1 MSRDFITPPPPAA
14 RVRRALI
21 VEDEESLRL
30 ILTALL
36 SQLGYETVDVD
47 NGADAVARFSPR
59 QFDLVLMDLV
69 MPGMDGFRTTQLI
82 KSLCRDY
89 FVPVLIITGLT
100 DEATFSRCIECGGDD
115 VLHKPFEMSVLRSKV
130 RALQRIRDLH
140 EELGALL
147 FRMKRNEDGTDKL
160 YQHAIAAS
168 TPLVQGISFET
179 RSAGRFNGDVF
190 VHERGP
196 NGELH
201 LLLGDFAGHGLTT
214 AMAALPT
221 VETFRSMVA
230 KGFQARDVVAH
241 LNNKLFALLPDQM
254 FLAAVYIHIPLER
267 GTINVINCGLP
278 EVLGF
283 DTTNGTILHRIASRY
298 LPLGVVNAP
307 TEPFDPERMIVSDK
321 IGVFACTDGLLDALA
336 QESRAS
342 SDASV
347 ARSLM
352 ANSPFALTS
361 GLLTQLGDGV
371 TPFIDDLS
379 MLAFRYDAVIEQLA
393 PQGRR
398 GAADG
403 NNASH
408 RDVTCSDGTNSSLRY
423 GMHLSGATLKR
434 LDPIPLL
441 VHPLHDLPELTD
453 QLGNIY
459 TILTELFVNALDHG
473 VLGLDSAIKAGEDGF
488 ARYFQ
493 LRDERLANLDNGFID
508 VQIDVSFN
516 KTGGSVGVAV
526 TDSGAG
532 FAHSAVFTADVTSD
546 ATGVSGRGTGL
557 LRELCRSL
565 TYHGNGNEVH
575 ALYRW

>member
-1 MSRDFITPPPPAA
+1 MARDFITPPPAAA
-14 RVRRALI
+14 RARRALI
-21 VEDEESLRL
+21 VEDEDTLRL

-36 SQLGYETVDVD
+36 NQLGYETVVVD
-47 NGADAVARFSPR
+47 NGADAIARFSPR

-69 MPGMDGFRTTQLI
+69 MPGMDGFRATQLI

-89 FVPVLIITGLT
+89 FVPVLIITGVT
-100 DEATFSRCIECGGDD
+100 DEVTFSRCIECGGDD

-140 EELGALL
+140 EELGALY
-147 FRMKRNEDGTDKL
+147 FRMKSNEDGTDKL
-160 YQHAIAAS
+160 YKHAIAAS

-179 RSAGRFNGDVF
+179 RSAGRFSGDVF

-214 AMAALPT
+214 AMATLPT

-241 LNNKLFALLPDQM
+241 LNTKLFSLLPDQM

-283 DTTNGTILHRIASRY
+283 DTASGTILHRMASRY
-298 LPLGVVNAP
+298 LPLGVEGAP
-307 TEPFDPERMIVSDK
+307 AEPFDPERMIVGDN
-321 IGVFACTDGLLDALA
+321 IGVFACTDGLLDALTN
-336 QESRAS
+336 ESHAS
-342 SDASV
+342 GDASV
-347 ARSLM
+347 AKSLK
-352 ANSPFALTS
+352 ANSSFALTS
-361 GLLTQLGDGV
+361 GLLTQLGDGA
-371 TPFIDDLS
+371 TPFIDDIS
-379 MLAFRYDAVIEQLA
+379 MLAFRYDDVIERLA
-393 PQGRR
+393 QQVWR
-398 GAADG
+398 GSADE
-403 NNASH
+403 NDASD
-408 RDVTCSDGTNSSLRY
+408 RGVTCIDGTSSSLRY
-423 GMHLSGATLKR
+423 GMHLSGTTLKR

-441 VHPLHDLPELTD
+441 VHPLHDLPELAE

-473 VLGLDSAIKAGEDGF
+473 VLGLDSAIKASEDGF

-493 LRDERLANLDNGFID
+493 LRDERLATLDDGFVD

-516 KTGGSVGVAV
+516 KSGGSIGVAV

-532 FAHSAVFTADVTSD
+532 FAHSAAHAADSNSV
-546 ATGVSGRGTGL
+546 ATGVSGRGTSL
-557 LRELCRSL
+557 LRELCASL